1 VQQCELVNEVREA
14 VREPGCPRLRA
25 SLVADLVR
33 SVTGFHWVGIYQA
46 SPSAVELL
54 AWSGLPGPAH
64 PRFPLAE
71 NLTLEAVR
79 QAKPLVCND
88 VADDPRYVAASD
100 KIGSEVIV
108 PVVDDGRVL
117 GTLDVEDC
125 RPGAFTEAL
134 VAKLLEIAT
143 ELVPLYEEQHA
154 LD

>member
-1 VQQCELVNEVREA
+1 MSEVRVA

-25 SLVADLVR
+25 SLVADLIR
-33 SVTGFHWVGIYQA
+33 SLTGFHWVGIYQA
-46 SPSAVELL
+46 SPSEVELL

-79 QAKPLVCND
+79 QAEPIVCND
-88 VADDPRYVAASD
+88 VAGDPRYVAASD
-100 KIGSEVIV
+100 KVGSEVIV
-108 PVVDDGRVL
+108 PVVDGDHVL

-125 RPGAFTEAL
+125 RQGIFTEDL
-134 VAKLLEIAT
+134 VTRLLAIAA
-143 ELVPLYEEQHA
+143 ELVPLYQEQHA